1 MSDTATI
8 AAKRAPERGANARLR
23 KRLLGNR
30 SVLVGSSIVVALVL
44 TALLAPWIAPMDP
57 VAQSIWDKYE
67 PPRGLWVDGS
77 FNTRFVLGADE
88 LGRDVLSR
96 IIAGARVS
104 LLVGLVA
111 TGLSLLAGLALGS
124 MAGYVGGWLDTL
136 IMRVMDLLL
145 ALPSILLAL
154 AIIAATGPSIV
165 NAMIAIAI
173 ARVPLMARVIRSE
186 ILRLK
191 QEQFVEAAIALGSR
205 HARILLLHVLRNAW
219 APVLVLATLGM
230 GTAIVTEASLS
241 FLGLGTQPPEI
252 SWGRML
258 AAGRDAIRNAP
269 HVSLYPG
276 IAITLVVLGFSLLGD
291 GLRDVFDSRLGDGK

>member
-30 SVLVGSSIVVALVL
+30 SVLVGSFIVGALVL

-57 VAQSIWDKYE
+57 VTQSIWDKYE

>member
-1 MSDTATI
+1 MSDTATV
-8 AAKRAPERGANARLR
+8 ATSARSRGPSVRLR

-30 SVLVGSSIVVALVL
+30 GVLVGSVIVAALVL
-44 TALLAPWIAPMDP
+44 TALFAPWIAPMDP

-67 PPRGLWVDGS
+67 APRGLWVDGKL
-77 FNTRFVLGADE
+77 NTTFVLGADE

-111 TGLSLLAGLALGS
+111 TGLSLVAGLVLGAL
-124 MAGYVGGWLDTL
+124 AGYVGGWADTL

-165 NAMIAIAI
+165 NAMVAIAI
-173 ARVPLMARVIRSE
+173 ARVPLMARVVRGE
-186 ILRLK
+186 ILRVK

-205 HARILLLHVLRNAW
+205 HARVLLLHVLRNAW

-258 AAGRDAIRNAP
+258 AAGRDAIRHAP

-291 GLRDVFDSRLGDGK
+291 GLRDVFDSRLGDAK

>member
-30 SVLVGSSIVVALVL
+30 SVLVGSFIVAALVL

>member
-1 MSDTATI
+1 MSEVLSEPP
-8 AAKRAPERGANARLR
+8 APVKSSGSRLSKRLR
-23 KRLLGNR
+23 RNT
-30 SVLVGSSIVVALVL
+30 SVAVGSVIVAILLL
-44 TALLAPWIAPMDP
+44 TAIFSPWLVPMDP
-57 VAQSIWDKYE
+57 VAQSIWDKYAA
-67 PPRGLWVDGS
+67 PRGFWVDGA
-77 FNTRFVLGADE
+77 FNTQFVLGADE

-104 LLVGLVA
+104 LLVGLIA
-111 TGLSLLAGLALGS
+111 TGLSLTAGLALGALS
-124 MAGYVGGWLDTL
+124 GYVGGRVDML

-173 ARVPLMARVIRSE
+173 ARVPLMARVVRSE
-186 ILRLK
+186 ILKLK
-191 QEQFVEAAIALGSR
+191 QEAFVEAAMAMGSR
-205 HARILLLHVLRNAW
+205 HARILLTHVLRNAW

-258 AAGRDAIRNAP
+258 SAGRDAIRHAP
-269 HVSLYPG
+269 HVTLYPG
-276 IAITLVVLGFSLLGD
+276 VAITLVVLGFSLLGD
-291 GLRDVFDSRLGDGK
+291 GLRDAFDTRLGDGK

>member
-30 SVLVGSSIVVALVL
+30 SVLVGSFIVVALVL